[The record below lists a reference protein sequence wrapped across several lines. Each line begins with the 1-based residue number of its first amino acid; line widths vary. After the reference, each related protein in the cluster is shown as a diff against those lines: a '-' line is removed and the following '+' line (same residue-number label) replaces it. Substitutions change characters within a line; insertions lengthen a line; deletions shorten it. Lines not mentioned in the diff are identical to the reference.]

1 MLQENLKD
9 KMAQAQ
15 SPGSISICF
24 SKYDIVEAI
33 TDNARNNFNKVIGL
47 PYFCGGSESSSS
59 APNLKCITSAH
70 SWIVDIENRNRT
82 N

>member
-33 TDNARNNFNKVIGL
+33 TDNARNNFNKVIGI
-47 PYFCGGSESSSS
+47 P
-59 APNLKCITSAH
+59 
-70 SWIVDIENRNRT
+70 
-82 N
+82 